1 MKKSTKELK
10 SLNEELS
17 SIEKMLE
24 LKIEHIGLR
33 SERLLDS
40 INKVQAVLDQI
51 SGIPSEKK
59 EILKKVKKETTEL
72 IEIVTNKKIGIQI
85 AKLLSITGVLGV
97 KLMKEISIKNISLQ
111 QMVSQ
116 SGLLGISRINS
127 IGLTTMFSFGIG
139 SFSTLTGVGGISTLY
154 MTVGLFGPIVLPTAA
169 IIGTLTYQ
177 KKSYERKIV
186 EKLNVEITNREIN
199 RNKLAIVEINER
211 NERMDSEHKLIEDIV
226 REILTFGTNY
236 KKMNEVE
243 QYKLGSCINVL
254 NSSYQLIINPIL
266 SLQPYFK
273 REDFFH
279 YLNII
284 KYSYLTDKE
293 RDLIIFFVNLLYKIN
308 LNQKDSKIIWKQYR
322 NNEDFLEGFAVSKK
336 DFDYSLMEIVDKIL
350 IPLNTKR

>member
-40 INKVQAVLDQI
+40 INKAQAVLDQI

-127 IGLTTMFSFGIG
+127 LGLTTMFSFGI
-139 SFSTLTGVGGISTLY
+139 SFSALTGIVS
-154 MTVGLFGPIVLPTAA
+154 LFGPILLIPLANPIVLPVA
-169 IIGTLTYQ
+169 TLAYQ
-177 KKSYERKIV
+177 KKYYERKKVDRLNIEIV
-186 EKLNVEITNREIN
+186 NRDIN
-199 RNKLAIVEINER
+199 KNKLAVVEINER